1 VCFSLDSDD
10 QNHPLEVIISLLLM
24 STLTETMSSSTPIMV
39 TTVTPPQQH
48 QLNKCQ
54 GKSWMEEIEFSLP
67 PNHYEKIDWI
77 DTSIRPMK
85 LFADTYGIHPIDDAT
100 QTTSKYFTMTSCC
113 HANLRKATTELH
125 QMFTQASE
133 HVLSHPEFWPYFGF
147 PEQFWPLAIKSFQRG
162 DKNLS
167 GRFDFA
173 ISSDY
178 GIKCY
183 EYNADSASCLIEC
196 AHTQNAW
203 SKAMNLDSLGGVDGG
218 IGAAKRVTTAWSK
231 LFQPNT
237 LVHFLFDN
245 TDREECVHT
254 AYVIYLAEQ
263 AGIRC
268 KEVPSVDGFQF
279 NEEGMVLD
287 AEGDVVHHVWKS
299 WNYTTLLEILEKEGG
314 SLRHSAADGEVRLI
328 DICFH
333 ESISILE
340 PLWSAIPSNKAILPI
355 LSELFPESPYLL
367 YSSFTLTDKLIK
379 NGYCSKPVLGR
390 GGQNIAIH
398 YPPAL
403 TSELVIDDKDP
414 NYVPQVNET
423 DTQQP
428 STEDSGATS
437 ATTADSEAFPTS
449 PMITTQDNDITTP
462 LVVAPG
468 KFSDSPTVYQE
479 LAILPKFN
487 GLYTQINTFSAYGHY
502 AGTVIRVEA
511 SAIVGYN
518 SNVFVLRVI
527 NDESGTPLPGE
538 EIEF

>member
-1 VCFSLDSDD
+1 
-10 QNHPLEVIISLLLM
+10 M
-24 STLTETMSSSTPIMV
+24 ATTTETIPSNIMI
-39 TTVTPPQQH
+39 TAASPPVQH
-48 QLNKCQ
+48 QLMKCQ
-54 GKSWMEEIEFSLP
+54 TRSCLEEIEFTLP
-67 PNHYEKIDWI
+67 PNHHEKIDWI
-77 DTSIRPMK
+77 DTSIRPFK

-100 QTTSKYFTMTSCC
+100 QTTSKYFTMTSLC

-125 QMFTQASE
+125 SMFTQATE
-133 HVLSHPEFWPYFGF
+133 YVLSHPEFWSYFGF
-147 PEQFWPLAIKSFQRG
+147 PQQFWPLAMKSFQRG

-173 ISSDY
+173 LSSDY

-203 SKAMNLDSLGGVDGG
+203 STVMNLNSHGVDGG

-231 LFQPNT
+231 LFSTPNT

-268 KEVPSVDGFQF
+268 KEVPHVNGFEF
-279 NEEGMVLD
+279 NNEGMIID
-287 AEGDVVHHVWKS
+287 AEGEVIQHVWKS
-299 WNYTTLLEILEKEGG
+299 WNYTTLLEILEKEGPLHHT
-314 SLRHSAADGEVRLI
+314 SGEIVRLI

-333 ESISILE
+333 EQISILE

-355 LSELFPESPYLL
+355 LTKLFPESPYLL
-367 YSSFTLTDKLIK
+367 YSSFTLNDQLIQ

-398 YPPAL
+398 YPSSL
-403 TSELVIDDKDP
+403 TSEIVIDEKDP
-414 NYVPQVNET
+414 NYVSQDTTNET
-423 DTQQP
+423 ATQQLQQ
-428 STEDSGATS
+428 TQGDDL
-437 ATTADSEAFPTS
+437 TT
-449 PMITTQDNDITTP
+449 

-468 KFSDSPTVYQE
+468 KFSESPTVYQE

-487 GLYTQINTFSAYGHY
+487 DLYTQINTFTAYGHY
-502 AGTVIRVEA
+502 AGTVIRVEP

-527 NDESGTPLPGE
+527 DDESGTPLPND